1 MQNHKHK
8 NEARSRKERMTNT
21 QTVRDEK
28 YEGDLLGHCI
38 DLVQFLNA
46 VNESVLGSNLHRI
59 WDLEFKNISE

>member
-1 MQNHKHK
+1 
-8 NEARSRKERMTNT
+8 MTNT